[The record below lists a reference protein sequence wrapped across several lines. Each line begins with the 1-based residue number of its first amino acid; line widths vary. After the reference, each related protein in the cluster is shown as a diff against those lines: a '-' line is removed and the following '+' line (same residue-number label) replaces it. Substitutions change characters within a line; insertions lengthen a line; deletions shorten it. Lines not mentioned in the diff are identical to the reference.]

1 MSNLRKEKQIFL
13 NVICAIEKYLFHG
26 KHSKRSIVLRRY
38 DEKISDKNYF
48 KFCKKKK
55 QIFIKILSDPEHSFK
70 KKMSVL
76 QQYVC
81 PLRKKEE

>member
-26 KHSKRSIVLRRY
+26 KHSKRNIVLHRY

-48 KFCKKKK
+48 KFC
-55 QIFIKILSDPEHSFK
+55 
-70 KKMSVL
+70 
-76 QQYVC
+76 
-81 PLRKKEE
+81 